1 MSAPAPS
8 APANDVVF
16 DIANVTLRFGGVVS
30 LNDVSMQMF
39 RGEILAVIGPNGAG
53 KTSLFNSL
61 TGVYTP
67 QEGRVMLAAKAG
79 AEPVSVIGK
88 KTHVVNRLGVA
99 RTFQNIRLFPALT
112 ALENVKVGVETRQKA
127 GPVSAMLGMPWQRRE
142 EKEATSAA
150 YSLLRDVGLAERAN
164 DLAGSLA
171 YGEQRR
177 LEIARALGTNPSVLL
192 LDEPAAGTTPVEK
205 RELADLIARINH
217 ERDISI
223 LLIEHDMKLV
233 MSVAHRIVVLNFGGK
248 IAEGLP
254 QEIQRDP
261 VVIAAY
267 LGSSEQEAEQQ
278 VQEQPDLHL
287 IDTAVDDEDAAVGDH
302 AGAGPAAVVGDAGA
316 PVTQRDAGAPA
327 DSALLVVEGIEVR
340 YGAIRALK
348 GMSFRVTEGEIVA
361 LLGANGAG
369 KTTTQKTVSGML
381 RPVAGSISYDGS
393 RIDGI
398 PAHELMRLGIC
409 HVPEGRHVFPRMSVA
424 ENLEMGAFRFKS
436 TDQGDLDR
444 VLELF
449 PRIKERMKQTAGTLS
464 GGEQQML
471 AIGRALMGKPRL
483 ILLDEPSMGLAP
495 MIVAQ
500 IFEIIGEINRQGVT
514 VLLVEQNAAQALT
527 LANRGYVLE
536 TGEIVLQGTGEE
548 LLADDRVRAA
558 YLGEEIAAS

>member
-1 MSAPAPS
+1 VPSAGQLAPAG
-8 APANDVVF
+8 DVVF
-16 DIANVTLRFGGVVS
+16 DIEHVSLRFGGVVS
-30 LNDVSMQMF
+30 LNDVSMQMH

-67 QEGRVMLAAKAG
+67 QRGRITLVGRPG

-88 KTHVVNRLGVA
+88 KTHLINHLGVA
-99 RTFQNIRLFPALT
+99 RTFQNVRLFPALT
-112 ALENVKVGVETRQKA
+112 ALENVKVGIETRQKA
-127 GPVSAMLGMPWQRRE
+127 GPIAAMLGMPWQRRE
-142 EKEATSAA
+142 EKISTSSASA
-150 YSLLRDVGLAERAN
+150 LLGAVGLQDRAN

-177 LEIARALGTNPSVLL
+177 LEIARALGTDPGVLL
-192 LDEPAAGTTPVEK
+192 LDEPAAGTNPNEK
-205 RELADLIARINH
+205 RDLAELILRINA
-217 ERDISI
+217 ERDISV

-233 MSVAHRIVVLNFGGK
+233 MSVAHRIVVLNFGEK
-248 IAEGLP
+248 IAEGSP
-254 QEIQRDP
+254 SEIQRNP
-261 VVIAAY
+261 IVIAAY
-267 LGSSEQEAEQQ
+267 LGTSAEEAEQQ
-278 VQEQPDLHL
+278 ALDQPVLHL
-287 IDTAVDDEDAAVGDH
+287 IDTNPADDDSRPRDSMDVG
-302 AGAGPAAVVGDAGA
+302 GPAGSGPILLDVVD
-316 PVTQRDAGAPA
+316 
-327 DSALLVVEGIEVR
+327 IEVR

-348 GMSFRVTEGEIVA
+348 GVSFHVKEGEIVA

-381 RPVAGSISYDGS
+381 RPTLGTISYDGK

-398 PAHELMRLGIC
+398 PAHELVRLGIC

-424 ENLEMGAFRFKS
+424 ENLEMGAFRFRQ
-436 TDQGDLDR
+436 TDQDDLGR

-449 PRIKERMKQTAGTLS
+449 PPLKERLKQTAGTLS

-495 MIVAQ
+495 QVVAQ
-500 IFEIIGEINRQGVT
+500 IFDIIDEINRQGVT
-514 VLLVEQNAAQALT
+514 VLLVEQNAAQALA
-527 LANRGYVLE
+527 LAHRGYVLE
-536 TGEIVLQGTGEE
+536 TGDIVLQGGGRE

-558 YLGEEIAAS
+558 YLGEEIVAS